1 VEGLVVRAVVGWVV
15 EGVLEGT
22 VMVVGRVGALVAG
35 RVVGW
40 VVGVRVVGWV
50 VGGWEEVTVV
60 GWVVGVGWVEAGV
73 GWAEVGRVAA
83 LQHTRLDSKGMTC
96 A

>member
-1 VEGLVVRAVVGWVV
+1 MAAVGRAGEEAWE
-15 EGVLEGT
+15 EGVE
-22 VMVVGRVGALVAG
+22 RVGAG
-35 RVVGW
+35 VGA
-40 VVGVRVVGWV
+40 
-50 VGGWEEVTVV
+50 